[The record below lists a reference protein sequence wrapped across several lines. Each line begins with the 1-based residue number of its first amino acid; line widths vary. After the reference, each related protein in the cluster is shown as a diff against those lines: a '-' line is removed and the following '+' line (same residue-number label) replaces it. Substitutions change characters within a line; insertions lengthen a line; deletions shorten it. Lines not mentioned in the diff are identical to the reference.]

1 MSITHPEMV
10 KTLAK
15 TGEDILAK
23 MTPMGAHLL
32 HMAVGVSGEVG
43 ELLGAIEAD
52 DRDNA
57 LEELGDIE
65 FYFEG
70 LCQGVDMVLV
80 HSVIDLNTLEDDPF
94 VPVLTQAA
102 EMLDVVKKLVVYND
116 EKKLPQLRIEMQ
128 RFRTYLDGF
137 YALAELTREQALEHN
152 INKLGK
158 RYEGFN
164 YSDDAAKARADKV

>member
-10 KTLAK
+10 KGLAK
-15 TGEDILAK
+15 SGEEILK
-23 MTPMGAHLL
+23 TMTPLGAHLL

-43 ELLGAIEAD
+43 ELLSAIEAD

-57 LEELGDIE
+57 VEELGDIE

-80 HSVIDLNTLEDDPF
+80 HAPVDVLTLKDDPF
-94 VPVLTQAA
+94 VHVLTQAA
-102 EMLDVVKKLVVYND
+102 EMLDVVKKIVVYNAED
-116 EKKLPQLRIEMQ
+116 KLPQLRIEMQ
-128 RFRTYLDGF
+128 KFRGKLDAF
-137 YALAELTREQALEHN
+137 YALSEITREQALKHN

-164 YSDDAAKARADKV
+164 YSDDAAKARADKA

>member
-1 MSITHPEMV
+1 MGITHPEMV

-15 TGEDILAK
+15 SGEDILNK
-23 MTPMGAHLL
+23 MTPLGAHLL
-32 HMAVGVSGEVG
+32 HMSVGVSGEVG
-43 ELLGAIEAD
+43 ELLGAIEKD

-80 HSVIDLNTLEDDPF
+80 HAPVDLKTLRDDPF
-94 VPVLTQAA
+94 VHVLTQAA
-102 EMLDVVKKLVVYND
+102 EMLDVVKKIVVYNAED
-116 EKKLPQLRIEMQ
+116 KMPQLKVEMQ
-128 RFRTYLDGF
+128 KFRNRLDEF
-137 YALAELTREQALEHN
+137 YALAEFTREQALEHN

-164 YSDDAAKARADKV
+164 YSDDAAKARADKA